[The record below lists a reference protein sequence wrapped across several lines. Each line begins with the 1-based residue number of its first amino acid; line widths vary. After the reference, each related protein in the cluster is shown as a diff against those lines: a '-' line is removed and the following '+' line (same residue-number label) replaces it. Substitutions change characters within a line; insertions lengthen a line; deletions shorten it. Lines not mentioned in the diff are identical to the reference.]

1 MKKRKRLNKETMDI
15 NNSNLPLPLDEL
27 EKRIGYV
34 FSDKSLITTALT
46 HSSYSNEAKSKHLG
60 ETECNERLEFLGD
73 SVLSIIVSKYI
84 FIHYDSFP
92 EGELTKLR
100 AGVVCEKSLG
110 EIANTIGLGDFLRL
124 GKGEELN
131 GGRTRISILADAFEA
146 LLGAIFLDS
155 GDLGEEKAQEFLMP
169 LILVE
174 LNKITKHGAMKDYKT
189 LLQQIVQQADGEK
202 LEYVLKDESGPAH
215 MKTFTIEAH
224 LNSNVIGHGIGKS
237 KREAEQAAAREAL
250 SYFGEES

>member
-1 MKKRKRLNKETMDI
+1 MLI
-15 NNSNLPLPLDEL
+15 NNSNFPLPADEL
-27 EKRIGYV
+27 EKRIGYT
-34 FSDKSLITTALT
+34 FEDKSLLMTALT
-46 HSSYSNEAKSKHLG
+46 HSSYSNEAKSKHIG

-73 SVLSIIVSKYI
+73 SVLSIIVSKYL
-84 FIHYDSFP
+84 FLHYDSFP

-110 EIANTIGLGDFLRL
+110 ELAATIGLGDFLLL

-155 GDLGEEKAQEFLMP
+155 GEAGEENAREFLMP

-174 LNKITKHGAMKDYKT
+174 LNKVTKHGAMKDYKT
-189 LLQQIVQQADGEK
+189 LLQQIVQQAEGEK
-202 LEYVLKDESGPAH
+202 LEYVLTGESGPAH
-215 MKTFTIEAH
+215 MKTFTVEAH
-224 LNSNVIGHGIGKS
+224 LNSNVIGHGVGKS
-237 KREAEQAAAREAL
+237 KREAEQAAAKEAL
-250 SYFGEES
+250 TYFGEES

>member
-1 MKKRKRLNKETMDI
+1 MDI
-15 NNSNLPLPLDEL
+15 NNSNFPLGADEL
-27 EKRIGYV
+27 EKRIGYT
-34 FSDKSLITTALT
+34 FEDKSLLMTALT
-46 HSSYSNEAKSKHLG
+46 HSSYSNEAKSKHIG
-60 ETECNERLEFLGD
+60 DVECNERLEFLGD
-73 SVLSIIVSKYI
+73 SVLSIIVSKYL
-84 FIHYDSFP
+84 FLHYDSFP

-110 EIANTIGLGDFLRL
+110 ELASTIGLGDFLLL

-155 GDLGEEKAQEFLMP
+155 GELGEEKAGEFLMP

-174 LNKITKHGAMKDYKT
+174 LNKVTKHGAMKDYKT

-202 LEYVLKDESGPAH
+202 LEYVLTGESGPAH
-215 MKTFTIEAH
+215 MKTFTVEAH
-224 LNSNVIGHGIGKS
+224 LNSNVIGHGVGKS
-237 KREAEQAAAREAL
+237 KRAAEQAAAKEAL
-250 SYFGEES
+250 TYFGEKS